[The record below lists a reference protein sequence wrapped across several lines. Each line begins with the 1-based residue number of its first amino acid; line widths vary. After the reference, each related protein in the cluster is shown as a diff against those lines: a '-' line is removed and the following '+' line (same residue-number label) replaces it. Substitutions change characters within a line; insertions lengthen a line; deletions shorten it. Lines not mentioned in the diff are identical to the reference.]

1 MELELKEIHIS
12 FKHLKIWLHFFFT
25 KNSVPNHIPPLVET
39 ARDRL
44 YVTNLNRFSR
54 TFNIHSVYLGR
65 LVGNTGALK
74 WILLLYD
81 IFAKTPF
88 SLEFFLYMDSQ
99 RRKADVNLIWVGHLW
114 VFLYISYMCEFSAQ
128 LRFILI
134 KRNFW
139 TKIEIKF
146 VKERQRKPKS

>member
-1 MELELKEIHIS
+1 MAS
-12 FKHLKIWLHFFFT
+12 NFFLQKTAFQ
-25 KNSVPNHIPPLVET
+25 IIFPPLVET

-65 LVGNTGALK
+65 LVGNTGVLK

-99 RRKADVNLIWVGHLW
+99 RRKTDVNLIWVGHLGAS
-114 VFLYISYMCEFSAQ
+114 LHISYMCVYCTQ
-128 LRFILI
+128 LIFILI

-139 TKIEIKF
+139 TKTEIGF
-146 VKERQRKPKS
+146 VKKRRRKPKS

>member
-1 MELELKEIHIS
+1 MHKKIVKNLYLSFDLGEFSFHGNRGARRPVGLELKEIW
-12 FKHLKIWLHFFFT
+12 LKFFFT
-25 KNSVPNHIPPLVET
+25 QNSVPNHIPPLVET

-99 RRKADVNLIWVGHLW
+99 RRKTDVNLIWVGHLEGFSYIYHTC
-114 VFLYISYMCEFSAQ
+114 VHNIPNNSDLY
-128 LRFILI
+128 
-134 KRNFW
+134 
-139 TKIEIKF
+139 
-146 VKERQRKPKS
+146 

>member
-1 MELELKEIHIS
+1 MALT
-12 FKHLKIWLHFFFT
+12 FFLHKTAFQIT
-25 KNSVPNHIPPLVET
+25 SPPLIET

-99 RRKADVNLIWVGHLW
+99 RRKTDVNLIWVGHLG
-114 VFLYISYMCEFSAQ
+114 VFLHISYMCAYS
-128 LRFILI
+128 
-134 KRNFW
+134 K
-139 TKIEIKF
+139 
-146 VKERQRKPKS
+146 